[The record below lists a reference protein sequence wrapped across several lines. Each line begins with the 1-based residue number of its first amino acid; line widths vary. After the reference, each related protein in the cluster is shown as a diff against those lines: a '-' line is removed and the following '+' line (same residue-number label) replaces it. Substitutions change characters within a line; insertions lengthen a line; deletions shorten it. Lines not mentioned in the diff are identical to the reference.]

1 MLEHQLTQED
11 LEFDKKHIWHPYTSI
26 TTPLKVYPITKAEGS
41 YLYLDN
47 GTKVVDGMASWWC
60 VQQGYNNRRL
70 NAAAISQINKMS
82 HVMFGG
88 ITHKAG
94 IDFCKKLLALL
105 PDTLEC
111 ALLADS
117 GSISVDIAMKMALR
131 YHHSLGNTTKKRFL
145 TIKKGYH
152 GDAFGAVS
160 VCDPVNSR
168 HNTYNGFLAE
178 NIFCKAPEVRF
189 DCREKDVEKL
199 VEELDVKPFA
209 EIIDKHHSEI
219 SGVVMESIVQGA
231 GGLRMYHPYFLK
243 RVRALCN
250 DFNILL
256 ILDEV
261 AVGLGRTGM
270 LFGFEH
276 AGIVPD
282 IVCLGKTLTA
292 GYLTLSATVTTR
304 EIGDQISSGPEG
316 CFMHG
321 QTYMANP
328 LACAV
333 ASENLSILM
342 EGKWK
347 SQVRQI
353 EVQLKKELVP
363 LLEHPIV
370 ADVRILGAIGVV
382 EVTKRVNVEVL
393 QEKFI
398 KAGAWIRP
406 FGNIIYILPPYI
418 ITSEELTVLTEAI
431 RSVLDFI

>member
-1 MLEHQLTQED
+1 MCFTGGFWVYFCRHCNED
-11 LEFDKKHIWHPYTSI
+11 GFKIPSFIGE
-26 TTPLKVYPITKAEGS
+26 
-41 YLYLDN
+41 
-47 GTKVVDGMASWWC
+47 
-60 VQQGYNNRRL
+60 YN
-70 NAAAISQINKMS
+70 
-82 HVMFGG
+82 
-88 ITHKAG
+88 
-94 IDFCKKLLALL
+94 
-105 PDTLEC
+105 E
-111 ALLADS
+111 
-117 GSISVDIAMKMALR
+117 
-131 YHHSLGNTTKKRFL
+131 KRFL

-276 AGIVPD
+276 AGD
-282 IVCLGKTLTA
+282 SA
-292 GYLTLSATVTTR
+292 RHSLSR
-304 EIGDQISSGPEG
+304 
-316 CFMHG
+316 
-321 QTYMANP
+321 
-328 LACAV
+328 
-333 ASENLSILM
+333 
-342 EGKWK
+342 
-347 SQVRQI
+347 
-353 EVQLKKELVP
+353 
-363 LLEHPIV
+363 
-370 ADVRILGAIGVV
+370 
-382 EVTKRVNVEVL
+382 
-393 QEKFI
+393 
-398 KAGAWIRP
+398 
-406 FGNIIYILPPYI
+406 
-418 ITSEELTVLTEAI
+418 
-431 RSVLDFI
+431 

>member
-1 MLEHQLTQED
+1 MCEHQLTQED

-26 TTPLKVYPITKAEGS
+26 TTPLKVYPVTKAEGS

-60 VQQGYNNRRL
+60 VQQGYNNHRL

-261 AVGLGRTGM
+261 AVGLGRT
-270 LFGFEH
+270 
-276 AGIVPD
+276 
-282 IVCLGKTLTA
+282 VCLGKTLTA

-393 QEKFI
+393 QEQFI

>member
-1 MLEHQLTQED
+1 MCEHQLTQED

-26 TTPLKVYPITKAEGS
+26 TTPLKVYPVTKAEGS

-60 VQQGYNNRRL
+60 VQQGYNNHRL

-82 HVMFGG
+82 HV
-88 ITHKAG
+88 I
-94 IDFCKKLLALL
+94 
-105 PDTLEC
+105 
-111 ALLADS
+111 
-117 GSISVDIAMKMALR
+117 
-131 YHHSLGNTTKKRFL
+131 FL

-393 QEKFI
+393 QEQFI

>member
-1 MLEHQLTQED
+1 MCEHQLTQED

-26 TTPLKVYPITKAEGS
+26 TTPLKVYPVTKAEGS

-60 VQQGYNNRRL
+60 VQQGYNNHRL

-117 GSISVDIAMKMALR
+117 G
-131 YHHSLGNTTKKRFL
+131 FL

-393 QEKFI
+393 QEQFI

>member
-1 MLEHQLTQED
+1 MCEHQLTQED

-26 TTPLKVYPITKAEGS
+26 ITPLKVYPVSKAEGS
-41 YLYLDN
+41 YLYLDD
-47 GTKVVDGMASWWC
+47 GSKVVDGMASWWC
-60 VQQGYNNRRL
+60 VQQGYNNPRL

-88 ITHKAG
+88 ITHKPA
-94 IDFCKKLLALL
+94 IDFCRKLLSLL
-105 PDTLEC
+105 PDDLEC

-131 YHHSLGNTTKKRFL
+131 YHNSLGYTSKKRFL

-168 HNTYNGFLAE
+168 HSAYNGFLAE
-178 NIFCKAPEVRF
+178 NIFCKAPEIRF
-189 DCREKDVEKL
+189 DCSEEDVEQL

-209 EIIDKHHSEI
+209 RLIEDNHNEI

-243 RVRALCN
+243 RVRELCCE
-250 DFNILL
+250 FNILP

-276 AGIVPD
+276 AGVVPD

-304 EIGDQISSGPEG
+304 KIGNQISIGPDG

-347 SQVRQI
+347 SQVCQI
-353 EVQLKKELVP
+353 ETQLKKELLP

-382 EVTKRVNVEVL
+382 EVMKRVDVEDL
-393 QEKFI
+393 QERFV

-406 FGNIIYILPPYI
+406 FNNIIYILPPYI
-418 ITSEELTVLTEAI
+418 ITSQELTILTEAI
-431 RSVLDFI
+431 KYVLDFI